1 METEKE
7 KKNDQQIE
15 RDKTSDRHR
24 LGCTKERRPRKRSQ
38 KDIQT
43 YR

>member
-24 LGCTKERRPRKRSQ
+24 LGCTEL
-38 KDIQT
+38 
-43 YR
+43 